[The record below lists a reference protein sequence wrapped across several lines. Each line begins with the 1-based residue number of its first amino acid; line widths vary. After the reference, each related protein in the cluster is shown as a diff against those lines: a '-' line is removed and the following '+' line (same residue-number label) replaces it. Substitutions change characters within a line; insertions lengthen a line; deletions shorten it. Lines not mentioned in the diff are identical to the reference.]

1 MGVGPLCAA
10 VDARDLKRNAE
21 ADFAEGVWAEARREG
36 RRGRAV
42 GVGEGPREGSE
53 EAGRLFGR
61 RLLWGRRIR
70 RGRRGVSYDRGLLG
84 MAGLLPVLP
93 RVLLVVVT
101 LLLVLLL
108 LLVSLRLLLLLL
120 LLSVLPLLLCQAVH
134 LGAPLRHC
142 NSLRMLGVEP
152 SRLRLVAPMALLL
165 LGSMMRVVV
174 MMRMVRVV
182 VGRKPVA
189 FAFLGRM
196 RPCVRLCL
204 GCGLRDLGAG
214 RLHRLCL
221 VR

>member
-1 MGVGPLCAA
+1 
-10 VDARDLKRNAE
+10 
-21 ADFAEGVWAEARREG
+21 
-36 RRGRAV
+36 
-42 GVGEGPREGSE
+42 
-53 EAGRLFGR
+53 
-61 RLLWGRRIR
+61 
-70 RGRRGVSYDRGLLG
+70 
-84 MAGLLPVLP
+84 MAGLLP

-134 LGAPLRHC
+134 LSAPLRHC

-165 LGSMMRVVV
+165 LGSMVMVMVVVVVMRVVV

-182 VGRKPVA
+182 VRRKPVA
-189 FAFLGRM
+189 FAFRGRM
-196 RPCVRLCL
+196 SPCVRLCPCL
-204 GCGLRDLGAG
+204 GDLGAG